1 MPKLV
6 DENYSEAARKDLDRA
21 HGDSAPGGHGSEVDK
36 DSTADFRPEEQKSS
50 VTKASGKA
58 FEKLAAY
65 CRAQL
70 RKRGLGENKEY
81 VDRLE
86 CELAEIK
93 SQGEADYLRDLLRR
107 CIDEGVQ
114 FENEN
119 GLLAEWLLDIT
130 PTDPV
135 AEKVPHRHKFF
146 GDAPDIDLDFCSIRK
161 HEVESYL
168 VEKYGR
174 DHVVHIGAYGTFSAK
189 SAIKEIARVYGLM
202 ETGSESELWV
212 NKFATTFNPY
222 EPIRKE
228 SMEWNLAY
236 VFGKEEF
243 DGDRLPPSPWTAGEI
258 DQGRKFYESNREVF
272 DIASKVVGQ
281 ITHFTAHA
289 AGVGIFP
296 RPAWEH
302 LPLKYN
308 PRKKLEGGGSGQI
321 QTAVTEGMR
330 FKEITKAGIIKI
342 DVLGLVTNSIISMAI
357 DLIYKRQ
364 GVDLWDAI
372 WPLCP
377 RATKAKLEAGEPV
390 LDIEDDRILSEARQG
405 HNCGTF
411 QFASS
416 GISKLLTRIHPD
428 SFEDLIA
435 ANALYRPG
443 TLAAGEAE
451 AFAWRK
457 ALRKKRRREPLS
469 AIEKKVLSEG
479 YKKDENDKPQPKYK
493 DLGQLHPALGELL
506 SDTHGTLV
514 YQEQVM
520 ATFAKVAGFNM
531 QEADGARKT
540 LIKASQALDRE
551 EKLASLYAKT
561 AVGAKERG
569 MSEKDVKTLVETLA
583 AYSGYSFNKSHSS
596 SYALAY
602 TQVQFLKIYYP
613 IEFLAAL
620 LSFSKNSKGEKRRED
635 EGDMHLHMQEARRI
649 GVAVVRP
656 LCNHAGDGTTIHKYD
671 DLALHL
677 KKSDSKSLGG
687 EVLMLGLKHL
697 LGVGGKQAAAITA
710 IYPVEDLE
718 DFCDRVDGR
727 VVNKNVMALLI
738 RIGFFD
744 TLYEDEPPEVQ
755 RILAWKHYHENQQG
769 LMTMLAAID
778 QTQVRYNEAK
788 EQIAAITLTRAVLKQ
803 IDDLKEKAKRMA
815 KDMDGQAKMEL
826 HAKKRGLIRR
836 VDPEGEEMQLRSLLK
851 EQEKCRKIKEKLL
864 AHPERMVYKDIKD
877 DTEER
882 VEIERQV
889 YGSNIYTSA
898 LKPYMKRIKEMVILA
913 EKHDYKVAV
922 PDMIDK
928 IQGTVRGL
936 TMVGE
941 LQAVRKHPYTE
952 RKSGRHKMRLMAKL
966 LGRRGISI
974 ELVAFDL
981 SDSMW
986 AAAKENE
993 YGIVAVTGRLGE
1005 YNNAPQIMISKRTE
1019 WSRREGIEAFE
1030 RFEENFRK
1038 LARN

>member
-1 MPKLV
+1 MPKMV
-6 DENYSEAARKDLDRA
+6 DDNYSEAAKKDLDRA
-21 HGDSAPGGHGSEVDK
+21 HSDSAPSGHGAMIDK
-36 DSTADFRPEEQKSS
+36 DSAADFQPEEPKPS
-50 VTKASGKA
+50 TPKKSGKA
-58 FEKLAAY
+58 YEKLAAY

-70 RKRGLGENKEY
+70 RKHGLGENKEY

-86 CELAEIK
+86 CELEEIK
-93 SQGEADYLRDLLRR
+93 NQGEADYLRGLLRR

-119 GLLAEWLLDIT
+119 GLLAEWLLGIT
-130 PTDPV
+130 PTDPI
-135 AEKVPHRHKFF
+135 AEAVPHQHKFF

-161 HEVESYL
+161 YEIENYL

-189 SAIKEIARVYGLM
+189 SAIKEIARVHGLM
-202 ETGSESELWV
+202 ETGSDSELWI
-212 NKFATTFNPY
+212 NKFAKDFNPY
-222 EPIRKE
+222 EPLRKE
-228 SMEWNLAY
+228 SMDWNLAY

-243 DGDRLPPSPWTAGEI
+243 DGDRLPASPWTAGDI
-258 DQGRKFYESNREVF
+258 DQGRKFYESNKEMF

-308 PRKKLEGGGSGQI
+308 PRKKLETGGSGQI
-321 QTAVTEGMR
+321 QTAMTEGMR

-342 DVLGLVTNSIISMAI
+342 DVLGLVTNSIISMAL
-357 DLIYKRQ
+357 DLIQKRR

-377 RATKAKLEAGEPV
+377 RVTKERLAAGEPV
-390 LDIEDDRILSEARQG
+390 LDIEDDRILSEARAG

-416 GISKLLTRIHPD
+416 GISKLLMKIHPD
-428 SFEDLIA
+428 RFEDLIA

-457 ALRKKRRREPLS
+457 ALLKKRRREPLS

-479 YKKDENDKPQPKYK
+479 YKKDDNDKPQPKYM
-493 DLGQLHPALGELL
+493 DLSSLHPALGELL
-506 SDTHGTLV
+506 SDTHGTLA

-561 AVGAKERG
+561 TAGAKDRG
-569 MSEKDVKTLVETLA
+569 MSEKDVKILVETLA

-602 TQVQFLKIYYP
+602 AQVQFLKIYYT

-635 EGDMHLHMQEARRI
+635 EGDMHLHMQEARRL
-649 GVAVVRP
+649 GVCVVYP
-656 LCNHAGDGTTIHKYD
+656 LCNYASDGATIHKYD
-671 DLALHL
+671 GLSVHL
-677 KKSDSKSLGG
+677 KKSDSQSLDG

-710 IYPVEDLE
+710 VYPVEDLD

-744 TLYEDEPPEVQ
+744 TLYEDEPVEVR
-755 RILAWKHYHENQQG
+755 RILAWKNYHENQQG
-769 LMTMLAAID
+769 LMTMRAAID
-778 QTQVRYNEAK
+778 QTQVRYNETK
-788 EQIAAITLTRAVLKQ
+788 EQVAAITLTRFGLKQ

-815 KDMDGQAKMEL
+815 KEMDGQAKRKL
-826 HAKKRGLIRR
+826 HAKKRGLICR
-836 VDPEGEEMQLRSLLK
+836 VDPTGEEMQLRALLK

-864 AHPERMVYKDIKD
+864 AHPERMVYKEIKD
-877 DTEER
+877 DTSER

-889 YGSNIYTSA
+889 YGNNIYTSA
-898 LKPYMKRIKEMVILA
+898 LKPYMKRIIEMEALA
-913 EKHDYKVAV
+913 KKHDYKVSV
-922 PDMIDK
+922 PDKIDT
-928 IQGTVRGL
+928 IPSTVKGL

-941 LQAVRKHPYTE
+941 LQAVRKYPYPD
-952 RKSGRHKMRLMAKL
+952 RKSGRSKMRLTAKL
-966 LGRRGISI
+966 AGRRGISVD
-974 ELVAFDL
+974 LVAFDL

-986 AAAKENE
+986 EAAKENE
-993 YGIVAVTGRLGE
+993 HGIVAVTGRLGE
-1005 YNNAPQIMISKRTE
+1005 YNNSPQIMVSKRTE
-1019 WSRREGIEAFE
+1019 WSKREGIEAFE

-1038 LARN
+1038 LART